1 MSQEEIKHQMILEEN
16 KKAHLY
22 SLSNYSE
29 IDEEEDDADIT
40 NSEKNRKEINVVHKT
55 YDDIENYFY
64 KLIQETM
71 EEYSIP
77 FGRAL
82 LLLSRN
88 SYDPKKLQIQT
99 DEKLTD
105 LIYPKLAQNIKD
117 QANKDE
123 CLLCLDSLNEDNR
136 YSLACQH
143 YFCKD
148 CFSQYIQEVFKDG
161 QFCIFKTCPLDGC
174 LERLGMEDFKQFL
187 TEEKYSLYKKFLI
200 KDAFGQSETILSC
213 PQPNCPYVQMGVKTQ
228 MIKLNQQNI
237 TCLCNHEYCNQC
249 KEIGHYP
256 CSCGDF
262 RKWLSKIESYG
273 TSSDLND
280 EWFIMNTKPCPKC
293 KILIEKNQGC
303 MHMTCKQCQHHFCW
317 ICLGDWKGHN
327 DYYKCSKFDQE
338 KLDELQRERIE
349 LSHFKFHQ
357 GQYSHHLNNIQA
369 MQKEINA
376 IMDYL
381 NDINSKLISQN
392 KKAIE
397 IDIIK
402 KYCQQILRGRKYLPF
417 FYAKGFFISDRQKLK
432 FFNDLIEDYV
442 RIIEKFNSYL
452 SNLMDIEDKNNEIK
466 DKIAIKNAFYE
477 FKDSLP
483 RKLGT
488 CQNYID
494 QKLKQ
499 FTEDLDNFEKI
510 QKQFPEKVVPVKSEF
525 IFNNIEQK
533 KQQYQKGKEEQL
545 KKQNP
550 PPPANAIIIEDVK
563 VEKEEA
569 KQTII
574 QDQED
579 TNKDLNKK
587 RKVQFSD
594 SQDYEEIDLGNNLK
608 KKQKSNDCLEEI
620 PSKKDIGLTEN
631 NVSQSQS
638 VLIYRCI
645 SENAPL
651 TCFDCGENPA
661 TNEYGVCDAC
671 FDSLNN

>member
-1 MSQEEIKHQMILEEN
+1 MSQEEIKYEMIQEDN
-16 KKAHLY
+16 RKAHLF
-22 SLSNYSE
+22 SQSQDSE
-29 IDEEEDDADIT
+29 IDEEEDYEADVT
-40 NSEKNRKEINVVHKT
+40 NSEKNIKDITVVHKT
-55 YDDIENYFY
+55 YENIENYFY
-64 KLIQETM
+64 KLIQDTM
-71 EEYSIP
+71 QEYCIP

-88 SYDPKKLQIQT
+88 SYDPKKLQIST

-117 QANKDE
+117 LACKDE
-123 CLLCLDSLNEDNR
+123 CLLCFDSLEENNK

-148 CFSQYIQEVFKDG
+148 CFSQYIQEVFKEG

-174 LERLGMEDFKQFL
+174 LERLGMEDFHQFL
-187 TEEKYSLYKKFLI
+187 SEEKYNLYKKFLI
-200 KDAFGQSETILSC
+200 KDAFGQSETMLSC
-213 PQPNCPYVQMGVKTQ
+213 PQPNCPYVQMSVKSQ

-237 TCLCNHEYCNQC
+237 TCLCSHEYCNQC

-262 RKWLSKIESYG
+262 RKWLSKMESYG
-273 TSSDLND
+273 SSADLND

-303 MHMTCKQCQHHFCW
+303 MHMNCKQCQHHFCW

-369 MQKEINA
+369 MQKEIKG

-381 NDINSKLISQN
+381 NEINSKLILYNS
-392 KKAIE
+392 KTIE
-397 IDIIK
+397 LDIIIK
-402 KYCQQILRGRKYLPF
+402 FCQQVLRGRKYLPF
-417 FYAKGFFISDRQKLK
+417 FYAKGFFVSDRQKLK

-442 RIIEKFNSYL
+442 RIIEDFNSSL
-452 SNLMDIEDKNNEIK
+452 SNLKDIEDKDNQ
-466 DKIAIKNAFYE
+466 IKNKISIKKSFYE
-477 FKDSLP
+477 FKDSLS
-483 RKLGT
+483 RKLGS
-488 CQNYID
+488 CSNYID

-510 QKQFPEKVVPVKSEF
+510 KEKNSEKVVPVKSEF
-525 IFNNIEQK
+525 IFNIIEQK
-533 KQQYQKGKEEQL
+533 KQQQQKDKEEQL

-550 PPPANAIIIEDVK
+550 PPVIQEKVE

-569 KQTII
+569 KQAII
-574 QDQED
+574 QEKED
-579 TNKDLNKK
+579 NNNKDLNKK
-587 RKVQFSD
+587 RKVQFSEFK
-594 SQDYEEIDLGNNLK
+594 YEEEIDLGNNLK
-608 KKQKSNDCLEEI
+608 KKLKSSDCLEEI
-620 PSKKDIGLTEN
+620 PSKKEINLTEN

>member
-1 MSQEEIKHQMILEEN
+1 MSQEENKYEMILESNSKE
-16 KKAHLY
+16 HLFN
-22 SLSNYSE
+22 LSQDSE
-29 IDEEEDDADIT
+29 ADDEEDYEADIDI
-40 NSEKNRKEINVVHKT
+40 SENNQKDIVVVHKT
-55 YDDIENYFY
+55 YEYIEKYFED
-64 KLIQETM
+64 LIKETM
-71 EEYSIP
+71 KEYSIP

-88 SYDPKKLQIQT
+88 SYDHKKLQIST

-105 LIYPKLAQNIKD
+105 LIYPKIPQNIKD
-117 QANKDE
+117 LANKNE
-123 CLLCLDSLNEDNR
+123 CLLCFDSLEEDNR

-148 CFSQYIQEVFKDG
+148 CFSQYIQEVFKEG

-187 TEEKYSLYKKFLI
+187 SEEKYNLYKRFLI

-213 PQPNCPYVQMGVKTQ
+213 PQPNCPYVQMSVKDR
-228 MIKLNQQNI
+228 MIKVNQQNI

-256 CSCGDF
+256 CCCGDF
-262 RKWLSKIESYG
+262 RKWLSKIESQG
-273 TSSDLND
+273 ASANLND

-293 KILIEKNQGC
+293 KIFIEKNQGC

-327 DYYKCSKFDQE
+327 DYYNCSKFDQE
-338 KLDELQRERIE
+338 KLNELQREKIE

-357 GQYSHHLNNIQA
+357 GQYSHHLSNIQV
-369 MQKEINA
+369 MKKEIDE
-376 IMDYL
+376 IMNYL
-381 NDINSKLISQN
+381 NDVNRRLLLSNQKTLELDIVN
-392 KKAIE
+392 KF
-397 IDIIK
+397 
-402 KYCQQILRGRKYLPF
+402 CQQILRGRKYLPF
-417 FYAKGFFISDRQKLK
+417 FYAKGYFISDKQKLK

-442 RIIEKFNSYL
+442 RIIEDFNSSL
-452 SNLMDIEDKNNEIK
+452 SNLKDIEDKENEIK
-466 DKIAIKNAFYE
+466 DKIIIKKSFYQ
-477 FKDSLP
+477 FKDSLS
-483 RKLGT
+483 RKLGS
-488 CQNYID
+488 CSNYID

-510 QKQFPEKVVPVKSEF
+510 KEQNSEKIVPVKSEI
-525 IFNNIEQK
+525 IFQNIQQM
-533 KQQYQKGKEEQL
+533 KQQQQINKEEQL
-545 KKQNP
+545 KKKNILS
-550 PPPANAIIIEDVK
+550 AIEEKIE

-569 KQTII
+569 KQATI
-574 QDQED
+574 QKQED
-579 TNKDLNKK
+579 NNKDLNKK

-594 SQDYEEIDLGNNLK
+594 SLDQEEIDLGNSLK
-608 KKQKSNDCLEEI
+608 KKLKSNECLEEI
-620 PSKKDIGLTEN
+620 PSKKEINSTEN
-631 NVSQSQS
+631 NAFQSQS